1 MIDEKE
7 VTLQFQA
14 PRQPGIYKYKLVI
27 RSDSYLDCDR
37 VQQLNV
43 YVVPSTMLGTQMA
56 AEEEWGQISSEGSD
70 DENAGDGNLSDSSY
84 SLFFYKKFT
93 EVDKILKNKYFQN
106 RFYLSESDED

>member
-1 MIDEKE
+1 MTNEKE

-43 YVVPSTMLGTQMA
+43 YVVPASLLGDRPN
-56 AEEEWGQISSEGSD
+56 AEEEWGTISSENDENEGSD
-70 DENAGDGNLSDSSY
+70 AGEISDSS
-84 SLFFYKKFT
+84 
-93 EVDKILKNKYFQN
+93 
-106 RFYLSESDED
+106 YLSESDED

>member
-84 SLFFYKKFT
+84 SLFFFTKNLLKLTKF
-93 EVDKILKNKYFQN
+93 
-106 RFYLSESDED
+106 